1 VRAQGRT
8 RRRFRSFVGRWG
20 KQRKREERREVGEEV
35 LTSGARGQR
44 EKGKEGRPS
53 ARLGPGKK
61 EMGLLGPRGREGKE
75 PEEERE
81 REVESWA
88 GPKEWAALF
97 YSLSFPFSLL

>member
-1 VRAQGRT
+1 
-8 RRRFRSFVGRWG
+8 
-20 KQRKREERREVGEEV
+20 
-35 LTSGARGQR
+35 
-44 EKGKEGRPS
+44 
-53 ARLGPGKK
+53 
-61 EMGLLGPRGREGKE
+61 MGLLGPRGREGKE